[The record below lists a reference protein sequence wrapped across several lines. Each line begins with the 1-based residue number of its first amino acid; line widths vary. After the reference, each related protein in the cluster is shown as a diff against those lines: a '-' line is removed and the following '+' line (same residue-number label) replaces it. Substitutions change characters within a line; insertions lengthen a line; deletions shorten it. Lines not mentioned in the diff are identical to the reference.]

1 MNVTV
6 YSKSGCPQCVFTKKF
21 LESQNIYFTEKRV
34 DLNEIFLKEVTAMG
48 YRSLPVV
55 TSDQEDYFFG
65 YNINKLQDLVLK
77 CQQ

>member
-1 MNVTV
+1 MNVTI

-21 LESQNIYFTEKRV
+21 LESQNISFTEKRV
-34 DLNEIFLKEVTAMG
+34 DLNETFLKEVTTMG

-55 TSDQEDYFFG
+55 TSDQKDSFFG
-65 YNINKLQDLVLK
+65 YNMNKLQDLVLK

>member
-21 LESQNIYFTEKRV
+21 LESQNISFTEKRV
-34 DLNEIFLKEVTAMG
+34 DLNDMFLKEVTTLG

-55 TSDQEDYFFG
+55 ISDQEDSFFG